1 MKNKTIVK
9 ALVLIVM
16 LSTVSYASETIKQSS
31 VVTAFND
38 LMMKEGLLTFR
49 SWNGKLFGK
58 DSDTDITFLPEHRVR
73 MIEYG
78 YVMNS
83 YEGTYLLHANGE
95 VTTKFNGFG
104 HEWPVMILQQDSVSL
119 LLRPK
124 DPTTGFQMGHRAGA
138 TILGDQGTYWP
149 FRPVS
154 TSEKS
159 DIKQRP

>member
-1 MKNKTIVK
+1 MKTSFF
-9 ALVLIVM
+9 LIILM
-16 LSTVSYASETIKQSS
+16 LSLSISYASGTKQEGT
-31 VVTAFND
+31 VVPALKD
-38 LMMKEGLLTFR
+38 LIAKEGSVTFR
-49 SWNGKLFGK
+49 SWNGKLFGR

-83 YEGTYLLHANGE
+83 YDGTYVLDTNGE
-95 VTTKFNGFG
+95 VRTKFDHFG

-124 DPTTGFQMGHRAGA
+124 DPRTGFQMGHRIGA
-138 TILGDQGTYWP
+138 TILEDQGTYWP

-154 TSEKS
+154 TS
-159 DIKQRP
+159 DAKQRR